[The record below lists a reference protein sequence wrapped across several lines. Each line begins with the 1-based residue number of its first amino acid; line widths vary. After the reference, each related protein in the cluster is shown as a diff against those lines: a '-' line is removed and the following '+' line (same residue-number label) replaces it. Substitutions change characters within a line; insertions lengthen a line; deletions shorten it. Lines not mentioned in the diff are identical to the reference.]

1 MDYKSYD
8 EIMSYLCSCV
18 VRKEEIT
25 KRLDEI
31 GFRLFN
37 DEKRELRSQL
47 KELKREFKY
56 YNNFILSATR
66 FDVDLLTC
74 FLVDYLSKNT
84 DTRYLAC
91 KAERS
96 ESCGR
101 TYSYTKYRFVCSATD
116 AMILQI
122 NGVNLD
128 EYVSFSTIK
137 DNLEDRYIK
146 LNEDYYY
153 SLLNCD
159 GLNSGFENFP
169 ELLEAG
175 KKLVDLK
182 IAYPMMSDEERLS
195 KVLGNTLS
203 NGRLNWKTKTFNKK
217 YPNGKRTMDMK
228 LSEVF
233 SSKR

>member
-1 MDYKSYD
+1 MEYKSYD
-8 EIMSYLCSCV
+8 EIKNYLCSCA
-18 VRKEEIT
+18 VREEEIA
-25 KRLDEI
+25 KRLSEI
-31 GFRLFN
+31 GFQFFN
-37 DEKRELRSQL
+37 EEKRELRNQL
-47 KELKREFKY
+47 KELKKEFKY
-56 YNNFILSATR
+56 YNKYIQSATS
-66 FDVDLLTC
+66 FDIDLLTS

-91 KAERS
+91 KAEKV

-101 TYSYTKYRFVCSATD
+101 TSSYSKYRFICSATD

-128 EYVSFSTIK
+128 EYVSYSSIN
-137 DNLEDRYIK
+137 DNLEDRYIR
-146 LNEDYYY
+146 LNEDYYS
-153 SLLNCD
+153 SLLGCD
-159 GLNSGFENFP
+159 GLTGDFKNFP
-169 ELLEAG
+169 ELLEVG
-175 KKLVDLK
+175 KKLVDLH

-203 NGRLNWKTKTFNKK
+203 NCRLNWKTKSFNKK
-217 YPNGKRTMDMK
+217 YPNGKRTSDLN